1 MENSKKQLIDEEAE
15 KVAGG
20 HNPSSNQNK
29 PNGIKT
35 GAPNGTGGIK
45 TAWTIR
51 RTTSRTLWTKPVPEI
66 SEDKVLFPCPRTWQ
80 QTRI

>member
-1 MENSKKQLIDEEAE
+1 MENNKKQLIDEEAE

-35 GAPNGTGGIK
+35 GAPNGTDGIK
-45 TAWTIR
+45 NGVDDTLNSIKNAVDKTGSRNIR
-51 RTTSRTLWTKPVPEI
+51 R
-66 SEDKVLFPCPRTWQ
+66 
-80 QTRI
+80 

>member
-1 MENSKKQLIDEEAE
+1 MENKKQLIDEEAE
-15 KVAGG
+15 KVVGG

-45 TAWTIR
+45 NGVDDTSNSIKNAVDKTI
-51 RTTSRTLWTKPVPEI
+51 SRNAG
-66 SEDKVLFPCPRTWQ
+66 R
-80 QTRI
+80 